1 MFCREY
7 IHMDKI
13 TDNSTK
19 DKYRAYDFVLTVATV
34 FILSLIGAIFTY
46 GTIISFINSLADPQ
60 WTSTTIYSSY
70 LIRMNSLAL
79 PLFLLLLIVFGLCI
93 PKRLISKKLLIII
106 SILLIVVAIF
116 VGILVEPII
125 GFSVFLFSSILIQL
139 YVIYAIVLN
148 SKSLLFLREGKIVRL
163 GSGLLHLGF
172 LILLYD
178 IVFLQKNSFHI
189 RIFWVSTILIIS
201 GNIMSFYPN
210 LFKREKQM

>member
-1 MFCREY
+1 
-7 IHMDKI
+7 MDKI
-13 TDNSTK
+13 SDNSTK

-60 WTSTTIYSSY
+60 WTSTTIYSNY

-106 SILLIVVAIF
+106 SIFLAGAAIMVGIF
-116 VGILVEPII
+116 VKPII

-139 YVIYAIVLN
+139 YVIGAIVLN
-148 SKSLLFLREGKIVRL
+148 SKILLFQREGKIVRL
-163 GSGLLHLGF
+163 GSGFLHLGF
-172 LILLYD
+172 LIFLYD
-178 IVFLQKNSFHI
+178 IVFLQNNPLHI
-189 RIFWVSTILIIS
+189 TIFWISTILIVS
-201 GNIMSFYPN
+201 GNTMSFYPN
-210 LFKREKQM
+210 IFRYNK